1 MANFFCLIFINALLF
16 YSHFSN
22 LARMKVLP
30 IVFLVVSLS
39 AMAQPAE
46 QDSSGFDATM
56 QWLERKL
63 TYNYYDPTNEKW
75 WVNVIQVKDNGA
87 YVIKNIAAK
96 HPDHVS
102 EKIYYQRTFF
112 LWDLNPK
119 TVTVSDIPKN
129 MGRFIKGKLIRLE
142 GFGNE
147 KEIATKKD
155 GRVGS
160 KVSYLNI
167 SIPAILEDSTQ
178 GYAQAVGDRLSDV
191 LYLNARLF
199 NLNNTEE
206 NISAAFKAFR
216 GNYISEDSTS
226 YLDFEVM
233 DVGLVRFKLRERSRE
248 LYGTIGYDVKK
259 DVIFYLL
266 ASTKDHITRQFKFD
280 TTKKDLILR
289 EGGDEIYVIGRNTIE
304 FFIEGK
310 KTKFFRY

>member
-1 MANFFCLIFINALLF
+1 MSYWFANLVAMKRLSFLLI
-16 YSHFSN
+16 
-22 LARMKVLP
+22 
-30 IVFLVVSLS
+30 VVTRF
-39 AMAQPAE
+39 AFGQTAE

-75 WVNVIQVKDNGA
+75 WVNVIQVKDDGA
-87 YVIKNIAAK
+87 YVMKNIAAK
-96 HPDHVS
+96 HPDRVS

-112 LWDLNPK
+112 LWDLNPMA
-119 TVTVSDIPKN
+119 VSVSDIPKD

-142 GFGNE
+142 GFGDE

-167 SIPAILEDSTQ
+167 SIPAILEDSTK
-178 GYAQAVGDRLSDV
+178 GYAQEVGDKLSDA

-199 NLNNTEE
+199 NRNNTEE

-233 DVGLVRFKLRERSRE
+233 DVGLVRFKLREESRE

-259 DVIFYLL
+259 DVIFYFL
-266 ASTKDHITRQFKFD
+266 ASTKNHVIREFKFD

-289 EGGDEIYVIGRNTIE
+289 EGRDQIYVIGRNTIE